1 MYIPPHHRFDD
12 RAAQLDLI
20 DAHPLGT
27 WVCLGTDG
35 LTASHRAFVLDRA
48 RGDHGTLSARI
59 DPDDAGAR
67 AVQAGAPSLVVF
79 HGPQA
84 YISPGW
90 YPGKAEHGR
99 VVPTWNYVVVHA
111 HGAVRWTADSAGI
124 EIAIQRLEGKLKAS
138 QDEARADREGTVVG
152 LRAAGSEAART
163 MAALVQ
169 HALNTS
175 PH

>member
-1 MYIPPHHRFDD
+1 MYVPPHHRFDD

-27 WVCLGTDG
+27 WVCLGADG
-35 LTASHRAFVLDRA
+35 LTASHRPFVLDRT
-48 RGDHGTLSARI
+48 RGDPGTLSAWI

-67 AVQAGAPSLVVF
+67 AVPAGAPSLIVF

-111 HGAVRWTADSAGI
+111 HGAVRWTADGAGI

-138 QDEARADREGTVVG
+138 QDEDLPDRQGTVEALRSDPSDDARA
-152 LRAAGSEAART
+152 
-163 MAALVQ
+163 MAMLVAKALG
-169 HALNTS
+169 AT
-175 PH
+175 